1 MSRIAGR
8 HVNLFEYTCKIQCD
22 KSDYA
27 MKLDFELLLK
37 KIY

>member
-1 MSRIAGR
+1 MGRIAGG
-8 HVNLFEYTCKIQCD
+8 HVNLFEYTCEIQCD

-27 MKLDFELLLK
+27 IKLDSELLLK